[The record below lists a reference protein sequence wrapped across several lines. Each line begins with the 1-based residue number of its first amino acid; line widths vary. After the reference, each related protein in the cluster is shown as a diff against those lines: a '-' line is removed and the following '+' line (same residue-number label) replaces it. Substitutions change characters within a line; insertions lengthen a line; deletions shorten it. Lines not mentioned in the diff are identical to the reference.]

1 MQTTMRKDQN
11 RIAWIFISTLFLG
24 LVGGC
29 SLSADVTPPANY
41 EQVRAMRETA
51 QAPVMP
57 MTAPS
62 VQMGQ
67 QIYARYCTECHG
79 ENGLGDGPSALQ
91 IPDGVPAFAESSA
104 LIENKP
110 TDLFQTITLGGGEM
124 PAFNQMLT
132 AAERWDAIAYL
143 YYLQT
148 SPETVAQGK
157 LIYQANCQTCHGE
170 DGTGGPGTPAW
181 NDPARLAALSNAELV
196 QITSRGTPLGMPPF
210 ANKLSPEEI
219 HTAAAYLRAAIFI
232 NAEQSQAG
240 NTPVASNSAVI
251 TGSVFN
257 ITSSQSTG
265 GLPIK
270 LLGLDSA
277 TNHVVFSR
285 EGTINAN
292 GFYRFDNVNV
302 LESRTYVVAVTHQGV
317 PYYSSPIEAR
327 ELLNNQTVNRP
338 VEVYEASR
346 DVSQLSVAR
355 RHIFLDLNAD
365 GSLQVMEMLLIEN
378 PLKVAVIGSQDDAP
392 VLKFSLPPGA
402 TNLQFDDA
410 AGQRFSEVAG
420 GFVDFLPVQPGTVNQ
435 VLYVYDL
442 PYRGKLNLTLPVEM
456 GTAQVLVVVP
466 AGRLKV
472 ASGQLSGLGQQE
484 LNGVNVELFSA
495 AQLEAGSTLGLTV
508 SGRLARGL
516 SLRSG
521 STSSLGIGLLI
532 LGSVMTLG
540 LYLYYRQHKTEL
552 GAQAIQPGRTPE
564 DVMDAIITLDDSY
577 QAGKL
582 TESSYQARRA
592 ELKERLREILPVQP
606 GETNE

>member
-1 MQTTMRKDQN
+1 MHTIMGKNQN

-41 EQVRAMRETA
+41 AQVRAMRETA

-67 QIYARYCTECHG
+67 QIYARYCAECHG

-91 IPDGVPAFAESSA
+91 IPAGVPAFAESSA
-104 LIENKP
+104 LTDERP
-110 TDLFQTITLGGGEM
+110 TDLFQTITQGAGPM
-124 PAFNQMLT
+124 PAFNDMLS

-143 YYLQT
+143 YHLQA
-148 SPETVAQGK
+148 PAERVAQGRVV
-157 LIYQANCQTCHGE
+157 YQANCQACHGE
-170 DGTGGPGTPAW
+170 DGVGSPGTPPW

-196 QITSRGTPLGMPPF
+196 QVTSRGTPAGMPSF
-210 ANKLSPEEI
+210 ADKLSQEEL
-219 HTAAAYLRAAIFI
+219 HAAAAYLRAAIFI
-232 NAEQSQAG
+232 NTEQPQAG
-240 NTPVASNSAVI
+240 NTPAAASRAVI

-257 ITSSQSTG
+257 ITTSQSTG
-265 GLPIK
+265 GLPIQ

-277 TNHVVFSR
+277 LNRVVFSR

-292 GFYRFDNVNV
+292 GVYRFENVNV
-302 LESRTYVVAVTHQGV
+302 LEGRTYVVVVTHQGV
-317 PYYSSPIEAR
+317 PYYSSPVEAR

-346 DVSQLSVAR
+346 DVSQLTVTR
-355 RHIFLDLNAD
+355 RQIYLDLNPD

-378 PLKVAVIGSQDDAP
+378 PLKVAVIGSQDNAP
-392 VLKFSLPPGA
+392 VLKFSLPPNA
-402 TNLQFDDA
+402 TNLQFDDTT
-410 AGQRFSEVAG
+410 GQRFSEVAG
-420 GFVDFLPVQPGTVNQ
+420 GFVDFLPIQPGAVNQ

-442 PYRGKLNLTLPVEM
+442 PYRGRLNLTLPVEM
-456 GTAQVLVVVP
+456 DTAQVWVVIP

-472 ASGQLSGLGQQE
+472 ASGQLSSLGQQE
-484 LNGVNVELFSA
+484 LEGMSVELFST
-495 AQLEAGSTLGLTV
+495 AQLKAGETLGLTV

-516 SLRSG
+516 SLRTG
-521 STSSLGIGLLI
+521 STSNLGIGLLI

-540 LYLYYRQHKTEL
+540 LYLYYHQHKAEL
-552 GAQAIQPGRTPE
+552 GVQAIQPGQAPE

-577 QAGKL
+577 LAGKL
-582 TESSYQARRA
+582 TESSYQTRRA
-592 ELKERLREILPVQP
+592 ELKERLRASLPVQP
-606 GETNE
+606 GEPNA

>member
-1 MQTTMRKDQN
+1 MHTTMGKDQN
-11 RIAWIFISTLFLG
+11 CIAWIFISTLLLG
-24 LVGGC
+24 FVAGC
-29 SLSADVTPPANY
+29 SLSADVTPPENY
-41 EQVRAMRETA
+41 AQVRALRETA
-51 QAPVMP
+51 QAPIMP

-91 IPDGVPAFAESSA
+91 IPNGVPAFAQSSA
-104 LIENKP
+104 LIENRP
-110 TDLFQTITLGGGEM
+110 TDLFQIITLGGAEM
-124 PAFNQMLT
+124 PAFNEMLT
-132 AAERWDAIAYL
+132 AAERWDAIAFL
-143 YYLQT
+143 YHLQVK
-148 SPETVAQGK
+148 PEVVAQGK
-157 LIYQANCQTCHGE
+157 LIYQANCQSCHGE
-170 DGTGGPGTPAW
+170 DGIGSPGTPAW
-181 NDPARLAALSNAELV
+181 NDPARLAALSNAELA
-196 QITSRGTPLGMPPF
+196 QITSRGTQSGMPPF
-210 ANKLSPEEI
+210 ADKLSPEEL
-219 HTAAAYLRAAIFI
+219 HAAAAYLRAEIFI
-232 NAEQSQAG
+232 NAEQPQPG
-240 NTPVASNSAVI
+240 NTPAASSSAVI

-257 ITSSQSTG
+257 ITSSNSTG
-265 GLPIK
+265 GLPIE

-292 GFYRFDNVNV
+292 GVYRFENVNV
-302 LESRTYVVAVTHQGV
+302 LESRTYVVVVTHQGI

-378 PLKVAVIGSQDDAP
+378 PLKVAVIGSEDDAP

-410 AGQRFSEVAG
+410 DGQRFSEVAG

-456 GTAQVLVVVP
+456 DTAQILVVVP

-472 ASGQLSGLGQQE
+472 AGGQLSGLGQQE
-484 LNGVNVELFSA
+484 LNGVNVELFGA

-516 SLRSG
+516 SLRTG

-540 LYLYYRQHKTEL
+540 MYLYYRQHKTEL

-592 ELKERLREILPVQP
+592 ELKERLRDILPIQP